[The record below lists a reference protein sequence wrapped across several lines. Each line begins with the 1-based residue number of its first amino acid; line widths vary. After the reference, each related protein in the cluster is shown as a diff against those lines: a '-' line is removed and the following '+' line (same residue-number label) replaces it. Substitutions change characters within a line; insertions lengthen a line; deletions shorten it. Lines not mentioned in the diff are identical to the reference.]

1 MFHLAGKTV
10 LVTGASSGL
19 GAHFARVVAGAGAAV
34 VLAARRTHRLEL
46 LADELRAGGTEVLTT
61 SMDVTEIESIKS
73 AFASAEERFGVC
85 DVLVNNAGVADSQA
99 ALRTSEESW
108 DFVTDTNLKGAFFV
122 AKEAAARMVRN
133 KCDTGSIINICSI
146 LGERP
151 AVGSTSYG
159 ASKSGLIHV
168 TKTMAMEL
176 ARHNIRVNAL
186 CPGYFETEMNKDYF
200 ATARGQ
206 QYIATTPS
214 KRVGRLPELSG
225 PLLLLASP
233 ASSFMS
239 GSIITVDGAHLCSSL

>member
-1 MFHLAGKTV
+1 MFNLAGKTV

-19 GAHFARVVAGAGAAV
+19 GAHFSRVVAGAGAAV
-34 VLAARRTHRLEL
+34 VLAARRTDRLEL

-61 SMDVTEIESIKS
+61 SMDVTEVESIKS

-85 DVLVNNAGVADSQA
+85 NVLVNNAGVADSRA

-122 AKEAAARMVRN
+122 AKEAAARMVRH
-133 KCDTGSIINICSI
+133 KCGGSIINICSI

-186 CPGYFETEMNKDYF
+186 CPGYFETEMNRDYF

-214 KRVGRLPELSG
+214 KRVGRLEELSG

-239 GSIITVDGAHLCSSL
+239 GSIIAVDGAHLCSSL